1 MSDANDNEKQPAASC
16 GRPLTSSTSSDY
28 LDLTLELC
36 DAEEATASSPSPT
49 IKTGSLKDFGK
60 YAKSLRKRNNPPI
73 EKEDGETIIPNLV
86 SPPPK
91 RKKKKETTK
100 SLASSDSSGD
110 IVDYDGIS
118 VGNVGYKFHNTFYVG
133 GKGKIKT
140 TAVFHGE
147 VIYIRDLTG
156 ASKW

>member
-16 GRPLTSSTSSDY
+16 GGPSSSSSPSSDY
-28 LDLTLELC
+28 LDLTLELS
-36 DAEEATASSPSPT
+36 DAEEDDALSPPPT
-49 IKTGSLKDFGK
+49 TKTGSLKDFGK

-73 EKEDGETIIPNLV
+73 AKEDGEDIPNLV

-110 IVDYDGIS
+110 IVDYDGIP
-118 VGNVGYKFHNTFYVG
+118 VGDEGYKFHNTFYVG
-133 GKGKIKT
+133 GNGKIKT

-147 VIYIRDLTG
+147 VINIRDLTN
-156 ASKW
+156 ASK